1 VTSLRESREKLLWAL
16 PHEIP
21 AQVAVDD
28 DGRIR
33 VYRGLA
39 SKRALQ
45 GSDLLSVRRAAAATA
60 LAARGV
66 NGQTAC
72 LGQRIR
78 FFVLISSTATLT
90 SATMQLARS
99 VMRYTS

>member
-1 VTSLRESREKLLWAL
+1 MRFTDVVQVDRLFDEEHMASLRESRQELLWAL

-39 SKRALQ
+39 SKRARQ
-45 GSDLLSVRRAAAATA
+45 
-60 LAARGV
+60 
-66 NGQTAC
+66 
-72 LGQRIR
+72 
-78 FFVLISSTATLT
+78 SSLC
-90 SATMQLARS
+90 
-99 VMRYTS
+99 